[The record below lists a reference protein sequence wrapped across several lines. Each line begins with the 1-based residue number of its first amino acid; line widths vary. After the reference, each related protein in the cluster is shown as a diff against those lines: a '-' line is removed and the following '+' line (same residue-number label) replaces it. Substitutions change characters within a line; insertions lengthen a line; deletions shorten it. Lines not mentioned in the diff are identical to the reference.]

1 VDPSVH
7 SRKKVR
13 VRHLQKKSIHF
24 RVDFYLSACPVEKNW
39 RTAALRQEF
48 LGSGALRWKEAGVF
62 RGGIHDGG
70 LGERERTKEENE
82 GWRSEDLSEGFFP
95 CTNVDAKGE
104 NLWGL
109 FYEFDFAN
117 HPSNVNLCI
126 RRI

>member
-24 RVDFYLSACPVEKNW
+24 RVDFRLSACPVEEIW

-82 GWRSEDLSEGFFP
+82 GWRSEDLSEGFFLVRTWMRKEKT
-95 CTNVDAKGE
+95 CGVFFTSST
-104 NLWGL
+104 LL
-109 FYEFDFAN
+109 I
-117 HPSNVNLCI
+117 I
-126 RRI
+126 RLM